1 MRECSFPFTAYTHIH
16 CVARVRIIRD
26 DRDAPFIEPTSVINT
41 AAVETPLVAFEYLY
55 TYYQHV
61 PWLYL
66 SSLIAI
72 SVLQRR
78 RVLLASEF
86 SINPNDRRNTP
97 PRRRIERVGGWFE
110 RSLISGFRT
119 RFDKRDFRMLA
130 LLARLIRR
138 NERVGERTGQNRLN
152 RASVKPRMIASN
164 S

>member
-1 MRECSFPFTAYTHIH
+1 MFVPVHRVRPHL
-16 CVARVRIIRD
+16 VARVRIIRD

-55 TYYQHV
+55 TDYQHV

-66 SSLIAI
+66 SFLIAI
-72 SVLQRR
+72 SVLQLR

-97 PRRRIERVGGWFE
+97 PRRRIERVGGCFD

-119 RFDKRDFRMLA
+119 RFDKRG
-130 LLARLIRR
+130 
-138 NERVGERTGQNRLN
+138 V
-152 RASVKPRMIASN
+152 
-164 S
+164 